1 MSSDATPGGN
11 ARKWQFSNKMRGPT
25 YKLIMRKT
33 CDYARAGAQIEKLIT
48 RNRPVRKLKTRRVTT
63 RVVSSKEPTYCKF
76 PCWSLSLCCELRAVA
91 TTNHTVRRLSFS
103 TAEVAANLRRVGLC
117 PLVMWGPF
125 SVKTT
130 QNMKPAVMMRD
141 VGRWVQPMK
150 CGPCNQ
156 FRICLPGLVELL
168 RNFKG

>member
-1 MSSDATPGGN
+1 
-11 ARKWQFSNKMRGPT
+11 MRGPT

-33 CDYARAGAQIEKLIT
+33 CDYARAEAQIEKLIT

-103 TAEVAANLRRVGLC
+103 TAEVCCQLETRRSVPSGNVR
-117 PLVMWGPF
+117 PLFSKDHTKHEARCHDARCWKMSTTDEMW
-125 SVKTT
+125 T
-130 QNMKPAVMMRD
+130 
-141 VGRWVQPMK
+141 
-150 CGPCNQ
+150 
-156 FRICLPGLVELL
+156 L
-168 RNFKG
+168 